1 MPTLIKFLTGAGHG
15 SRRACFQLIAQGK
28 VTVNSAPAT
37 GTTLEIDET
46 KDVVEVAGSRIKAL
60 EANVYLKINKPLG
73 VVSAVSDARGQ
84 RTVTD
89 LVPDEYRHL
98 RLFPVG
104 RLDKDS
110 TGLILMTNDG
120 DLAYQLTHPK
130 YEFEKEYHFLVNNE
144 LTAAQMDLLQTG
156 VTIDGQVTVPSTVVK
171 VYGSKGHWY
180 SITLREGR
188 KRQVRRML
196 VTVGNPLRSL
206 RRVRIHTLSLDN
218 LSMGEAQP
226 LTSEELAAL
235 RTEWPR
241 LQQ

>member
-15 SRRACFQLIAQGK
+15 SRRTCFQLIAQGK
-28 VTVNSAPAT
+28 VTVNGLPAT
-37 GTTLEIDET
+37 GTTLEIYER
-46 KDVVEVAGSRIKAL
+46 KDVVMVDGQRVEAV

-84 RTVTD
+84 RTVSD
-89 LVPDEYRHL
+89 LVPSEFSHL

-130 YEFEKEYHFLVNNE
+130 YEYEKEYLFLVDTQ
-144 LTAAQMDLLQTG
+144 LTAAQIDSLQTG
-156 VTIDGQVTVPSTVVK
+156 VMIEGQVTVPSKVVK
-171 VYGSKGHWY
+171 VYVTKGHWY

-196 VTVGNPLRSL
+196 VAVGNPLRSL
-206 RRVRIHTLSLDN
+206 RRVRVHTLKLGE
-218 LSMGEAQP
+218 LGMGEAEA
-226 LTSEELAAL
+226 LSDEELAAL
-235 RTEWPR
+235 RTE
-241 LQQ
+241 

>member
-1 MPTLIKFLTGAGHG
+1 MATLLKFLKGAGHG
-15 SRRACFQLIAQGK
+15 SRRVCFQLIAQGK
-28 VTVNSAPAT
+28 VTVNGIPAT
-37 GTTLEIDET
+37 GTTMEIYEQ
-46 KDVVEVAGSRIKAL
+46 KDVVMVEGHRVEAVA
-60 EANVYLKINKPLG
+60 ANVYLKINKPLG

-130 YEFEKEYHFLVNNE
+130 YEFEKEYHFLVNTE
-144 LTAAQMDLLQTG
+144 LTAAQVDSLQSG
-156 VTIDGQVTVPSTVVK
+156 VMMEGQVTVPSLVSK
-171 VYGSKGHWY
+171 VYGAKGHWY

-196 VTVGNPLRSL
+196 VAVGNPLRSL
-206 RRVRIHTLSLDN
+206 RRVRIHTLKLGD
-218 LSMGEAQP
+218 LAMGQAGA
-226 LTSEELAAL
+226 LTSEELAML
-235 RTEWPR
+235 RTE
-241 LQQ
+241 

>member
-1 MPTLIKFLTGAGHG
+1 MPTLIKFLTGAGLG
-15 SRRACFQLIAQGK
+15 SRRVCFQLIAKGK
-28 VTVNSAPAT
+28 VTVNSAPAAS
-37 GTTLEIDET
+37 TTLEIDET
-46 KDVVEVAGSRIKAL
+46 KDVVEVEGSRIKAL
-60 EANVYLKINKPLG
+60 KGNVYLKINKPLG

-89 LVPDEYRHL
+89 LVPVEYGHL

-144 LTAAQMDLLQTG
+144 LTAAQVDLLETG
-156 VTIDGQVTVPSTVVK
+156 VTIDGHVTVPSTVVK

-196 VTVGNPLRSL
+196 VAVGNPLRSL
-206 RRVRIHTLSLDN
+206 RRVRVHTLQLGD
-218 LSMGEAQP
+218 LGMGKAQV
-226 LTSEELAAL
+226 LTDGELAAL
-235 RTEWPR
+235 HTE
-241 LQQ
+241 

>member
-1 MPTLIKFLTGAGHG
+1 MPTLIKFLPGAGLG
-15 SRRACFQLIAQGK
+15 SRRVCFQLIAKGK
-28 VTVNSAPAT
+28 VTVNSAPAAS
-37 GTTLEIDET
+37 TTLEIDET
-46 KDVVEVAGSRIKAL
+46 KDVVEVEGSRIKAL
-60 EANVYLKINKPLG
+60 EGNVYLKINKPLG

-89 LVPDEYRHL
+89 LVPVEYGHL

-144 LTAAQMDLLQTG
+144 LTAAQVDLLETG
-156 VTIDGQVTVPSTVVK
+156 VTIDGHVTVPSTVVK

-196 VTVGNPLRSL
+196 VAVGNPLRSL
-206 RRVRIHTLSLDN
+206 RRVRVHTLQLGD
-218 LSMGEAQP
+218 LGMGKAQV
-226 LTSEELAAL
+226 LTNGELAAL
-235 RTEWPR
+235 HTE
-241 LQQ
+241 

>member
-28 VTVNSAPAT
+28 VTVNGIPAT
-37 GTTLEIDET
+37 GTTLEIYER
-46 KDVVEVAGSRIKAL
+46 KDVVMVDGQRV
-60 EANVYLKINKPLG
+60 EAAESNVYLKINKPLG

-89 LVPDEYRHL
+89 LVSEEYGHL

-130 YEFEKEYHFLVNNE
+130 YEFKKEYHFLVNSE
-144 LTAAQMDLLQTG
+144 LTAAQVDLLQTG
-156 VTIDGQVTVPSTVVK
+156 VTIEGHLTVPSTVVK
-171 VYGSKGHWY
+171 VYGAKGHWY

-196 VTVGNPLRSL
+196 VAVGNPLRAL
-206 RRVRIHTLSLDN
+206 RRVRIHTLSLAN
-218 LSMGEAQP
+218 LGMGEAQA
-226 LTSEELAAL
+226 LTPEELAAL
-235 RTEWPR
+235 RTE
-241 LQQ
+241 

>member
-15 SRRACFQLIAQGK
+15 SRRVCFQLIAQGK
-28 VTVNSAPAT
+28 VTVNGIPAT
-37 GTTLEIDET
+37 GTTLEIYEQ
-46 KDVVEVAGSRIKAL
+46 KDVVMVDGQRVEAVAT
-60 EANVYLKINKPLG
+60 NVYIKINKPLG

-89 LVPDEYRHL
+89 LVPDEYEHL

-120 DLAYQLTHPK
+120 DLAYHLTHPK
-130 YEFEKEYHFLVNNE
+130 YEFEKEYHFLVNTE
-144 LTAAQMDLLQTG
+144 LTAAQVDSLQVG
-156 VTIDGQVTVPSTVVK
+156 VMMEGQVTVPSIVVK
-171 VYGSKGHWY
+171 VYGTKGHWY

-196 VTVGNPLRSL
+196 VAVGNPLRSL
-206 RRVRIHTLSLDN
+206 RRVRIHTLLLGD
-218 LSMGEAQP
+218 LGMGQSEA
-226 LTSEELAAL
+226 LTHEELAAL
-235 RTEWPR
+235 RTD
-241 LQQ
+241 